1 MHINNGWLTLAER
14 ILSPNIDDRPEGTA
28 IDLLVIHNIS
38 LPPNQFGGGHIA
50 ELFTNCLNP
59 AADDYFAEICGLKVS
74 AHLLIDRLGAITQ
87 FAPFTQRA
95 WHAGVSQFSGRERC
109 NDFSIGIELEGLEH
123 HPFEGAQYERLRQ
136 LIWSIQAAYPTVGDV
151 VGHSDI
157 APGRKEDPGRAFRW
171 EFFD

>member
-74 AHLLIDRLGAITQ
+74 AHLLIDRLGCHYTICTVYSARVACGSVAV
-87 FAPFTQRA
+87 FWPRALQRFFH
-95 WHAGVSQFSGRERC
+95 WH
-109 NDFSIGIELEGLEH
+109 
-123 HPFEGAQYERLRQ
+123 
-136 LIWSIQAAYPTVGDV
+136 
-151 VGHSDI
+151 
-157 APGRKEDPGRAFRW
+157 
-171 EFFD
+171 